1 MPLPAWGRNTLAMA
15 MMVLCS
21 GAAATAEP
29 LILTDGKLLAGETVH
44 ETIDTLP
51 AGRETADVRFADRE
65 DGQSPNTVKS
75 VARRVNPASVDTSP
89 YANVLPRPKPPRP
102 SAEPA
107 VEEAT
112 APPEKEAPA
121 PEPEPESVLP
131 KLTVSNAE
139 ADESASEIVF
149 NLVLSEPLD
158 SPILILYATYD
169 RTAIAGE
176 DYRREQGTLK
186 LAPGTSSATV
196 RVPLINDDVSESN
209 ETLEL
214 FVATDG
220 KLATVDVERTVGT
233 ILNDDD

>member
-1 MPLPAWGRNTLAMA
+1 MA

-21 GAAATAEP
+21 GAAAAAEP

-44 ETIDTLP
+44 ETFDTLP
-51 AGRETADVRFADRE
+51 VGRGTAGVRFAVRE
-65 DGQSPNTVKS
+65 DGQSSNTVKS
-75 VARRVNPASVDTSP
+75 VARRVNPASVDTNP
-89 YANVLPRPKPPRP
+89 YANVRPRPKPPRP

-107 VEEAT
+107 VEKAA
-112 APPEKEAPA
+112 APPEKETPA
-121 PEPEPESVLP
+121 PEPEPEPALP

-139 ADESASEIVF
+139 ADESASEMVF

-158 SPILILYATYD
+158 SPIIILYATYD

-186 LAPGTSSATV
+186 LAPGASSATV

-209 ETLEL
+209 ETLVL

-233 ILNDDD
+233 ILNDDE